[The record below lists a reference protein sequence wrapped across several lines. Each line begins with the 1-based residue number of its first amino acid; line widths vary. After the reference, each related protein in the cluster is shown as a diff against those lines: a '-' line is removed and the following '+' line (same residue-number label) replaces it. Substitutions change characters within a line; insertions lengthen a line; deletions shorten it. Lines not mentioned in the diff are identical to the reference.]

1 MHNRRKYY
9 PILLLVLLASCIDT
23 RKAVYFNDVAER
35 AAVSSLAGLEP
46 VIRANDLLSIQVSS
60 KDLASTAI
68 FNAPNAPVSTN
79 GAPITGL
86 QQAAGYLVD
95 QQGSINFPMLG
106 QVPAAGKT
114 KKTLEQEIG
123 KALVDKQLLFDPI
136 VNIRYLNYR
145 VTVLG
150 EVARPGVVQVPS
162 EQISILEA
170 IGLAGDLTV
179 YGKRE
184 NVLLI
189 RQEGGQ
195 KRMERI
201 NLNSSQLLSSPYYY
215 LQSNDVI
222 YVEPEKAKVATG
234 TRGQQLLPY
243 IISGVSIVALVLTA
257 IIR

>member
-35 AAVSSLAGLEP
+35 GVVSSLAGLEP

-68 FNAPNAPVSTN
+68 FNAPNAPVSAN

-106 QVPAAGKT
+106 QVSAAGKS